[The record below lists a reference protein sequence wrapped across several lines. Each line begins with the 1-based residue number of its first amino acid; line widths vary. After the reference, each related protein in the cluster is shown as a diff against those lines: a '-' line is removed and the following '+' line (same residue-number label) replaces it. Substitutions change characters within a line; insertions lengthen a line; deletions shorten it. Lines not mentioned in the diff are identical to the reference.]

1 MKALPT
7 SSLLILWTVILLCVP
22 APQAGA
28 FQASVFPSKIYPG
41 DAFMIRVSG
50 LEGAIGPTALLDR
63 EPLRFSSCGD
73 GCYVAIAAVDL
84 NSRPSK
90 QRITLTAGKQQSVLR
105 LRVLKSSF
113 QTIHLTLPEDKV
125 SPGTDELERI
135 KKEAELLQS
144 IWGIDSERLWYG
156 DFVLPLENPL
166 STPFGTKR
174 IINKETVS
182 IHRGLDVKG
191 GQGEEV
197 RASNRGRVVLAEEL
211 FFGGNTVI
219 LDHGQGIF
227 TVYMHL
233 SRFNAGP
240 GDIIEKN
247 AVIGYVGST
256 GRSSGPHLHFGV
268 KVAGINT
275 NPVSLTRLKL

>member
-1 MKALPT
+1 
-7 SSLLILWTVILLCVP
+7 
-22 APQAGA
+22 
-28 FQASVFPSKIYPG
+28 
-41 DAFMIRVSG
+41 MIRVSG
-50 LEGAIGPTALLDR
+50 LKGATGPSALLNK
-63 EPLRFSSCGD
+63 EPLRFSSCGN
-73 GCYVAIAAVDL
+73 GCYVTIAAVDL
-84 NSRPSK
+84 NSRPRTH
-90 QRITLTAGKQQSVLR
+90 RIALRAGKQKSVLR
-105 LRVLKSSF
+105 LRVLKGSF
-113 QTIHLTLPEDKV
+113 QTIHLTLPEEKV
-125 SPGTDELERI
+125 SPGTEDLERI
-135 KKEAELLQS
+135 KKEADLLQA
-144 IWGIDSERLWYG
+144 IWEIDSERLWEG
-156 DFVLPLENPL
+156 DFVLPLANPL

-191 GQGEEV
+191 RQGEEV

-219 LDHGQGIF
+219 VDHGQGIF

-240 GDIIEKN
+240 GDFVEKN